1 MTQIRVRSE
10 RKVSKVG
17 HNLSHSRKSQKTKK
31 KALTLAIAAI
41 LLSPATYSVAQA
53 DVPTGPLAQSDFGGV
68 GLMQT
73 PTARMNPYGEM
84 SINYADSDI
93 YRRTAFSIQ
102 LFPWLE
108 TTARY
113 TDIRNRLYSSDPN
126 FSGDQTLKDKGFD
139 AKLLLNYEGKYMPQ
153 FAVGLQDVGG
163 TGIFA
168 GEYIVANKRFSAGSA
183 GGFDISLG
191 MGWGYLGRRDN
202 ISNPFCEI
210 ADRMCQRGTQT
221 TGRGGKFEVDKWF
234 RGPAA
239 VFGGVQYYVPMPEA
253 WGGLSLMAEYDPNDY
268 QQDRAGVPIEV
279 DSPWNF
285 GANYALNENIS
296 FKVGYQ
302 RGNTVTFGFTLNYN
316 FNSAHQLKLE
326 PAKRQAQANHVA
338 PATLNEVDYDRLA
351 NDLLVEA
358 GWRVARRSLDDE
370 RPGRDN
376 VAVIADD
383 IDQSSGIAPGVK
395 RRAIIEAT
403 QTRFRN
409 TTEAVDRAARIL
421 ADALPEH
428 ITEYQIK
435 EFNGNLGIKQH
446 NINAE
451 AYKTAYRGERFHT
464 NEQNAIHTT
473 SVNPNTAITANNNA
487 FKNDF
492 TWSIQPDLDQSFGGA
507 EDFYIY
513 QLSLKASAK
522 YTLTNAWDVSGKLG
536 INIADSYDKF
546 NFLIDGQDTP
556 LPRVRTRIRE
566 YAVNQ
571 NVWLDNLQVNYTK
584 QLANNLFASAYGG
597 YLERMFGGV
606 GGEVLYRPLNS
617 DFAYGLDL
625 NYVKQRDPY
634 QDLGFDDYSV
644 LTGHASLYYNADK
657 LMGGAFGNSTVIARV
672 GRFLAKDEGIQLE
685 YQHEFGSGVIA
696 GAFAAFTNVSDE
708 DYGEGSF
715 TKGFYLSIP
724 FDLFFV
730 RNTKTRGTLGWMP
743 ILRDGGQM
751 LHRSRPL
758 YSQVK

>member
-1 MTQIRVRSE
+1 
-10 RKVSKVG
+10 
-17 HNLSHSRKSQKTKK
+17 
-31 KALTLAIAAI
+31 
-41 LLSPATYSVAQA
+41 
-53 DVPTGPLAQSDFGGV
+53 
-68 GLMQT
+68 MQT

-113 TDIRNRLYSSDPN
+113 TDIRDRLYSNNPD

-183 GGFDISLG
+183 GSFDVSLG

-202 ISNPFCEI
+202 ISNPFCDI
-210 ADRMCQRGTQT
+210 ADRMCQREQGF

-268 QQDRAGVPIEV
+268 KQDRAGVPIEV

-285 GANYALNENIS
+285 GANYALNQNIS

-358 GWRVARRSLDDE
+358 GWRVARRST
-370 RPGRDN
+370 PGRDN

-383 IDQSSGIAPGVK
+383 IDQSSGIAPGLTLSK
-395 RRAIIEAT
+395 ERRATVTLEAT

-409 TTEAVDRAARIL
+409 TAEAVDRAARIL

-435 EFNGNLGIKQH
+435 EFSGNLGIKQH

-464 NEQNAIHTT
+464 QTQNAIHTT
-473 SVNPNTAITANNNA
+473 SVNPKTAITANNNE

-513 QLSLKASAK
+513 QLSLKANAK
-522 YTLTNAWDVSGKLG
+522 YTLTNAWDISGKLG
-536 INIADSYDKF
+536 IDVANSYDKF

-571 NVWLDNLQVNYTK
+571 NVWLENLQATYTK
-584 QLANNLFASAYGG
+584 QLGNNLFASAYGG

-617 DFAYGLDL
+617 NFAYGLDL

-644 LTGHASLYYNADK
+644 LTGHASFYYNADK

-685 YQHEFGSGVIA
+685 YQHEFDSGVIA

-730 RNTKTRGTLGWMP
+730 RNTKTRGTIGWMP

-758 YSQVK
+758 YNNVK

>member
-1 MTQIRVRSE
+1 M
-10 RKVSKVG
+10 SKVG
-17 HNLSHSRKSQKTKK
+17 HRLSHSRKLQKTKK

-53 DVPTGPLAQSDFGGV
+53 DVPRGPLAQSDFGGV

-113 TDIRNRLYSSDPN
+113 TDIRYRLYSSDPN

-139 AKLLLNYEGKYMPQ
+139 AKLLLNYEGKYLPQ

-168 GEYIVANKRFSAGSA
+168 GEYVVANKRFSAGSL
-183 GGFDISLG
+183 GDFDFSLG

-210 ADRMCQRGTQT
+210 ADRMCQRE
-221 TGRGGKFEVDKWF
+221 TGFTGSGGKFEVDKWF

-239 VFGGVQYYVPMPEA
+239 VFGGVQYQVPMPEA
-253 WGGLSLMAEYDPNDY
+253 WGALSLMAEYDPNDY
-268 QQDRAGVPIEV
+268 KQDRAGVPIQV
-279 DSPWNF
+279 DSPWNY

-326 PAKRQAQANHVA
+326 PAKRQASAEHVP
-338 PATLNEVDYDRLA
+338 PASMSDVDFDKLA
-351 NDLLVEA
+351 NDLLRES
-358 GWRVARRSLDDE
+358 GWAVAHADLPVAQRSFDYE
-370 RPGRDN
+370 RPGRDA
-376 VAVIADD
+376 VAL
-383 IDQSSGIAPGVK
+383 
-395 RRAIIEAT
+395 EAT

-409 TTEAVDRAARIL
+409 TAEAVDRAARIL
-421 ADALPEH
+421 ADSLPEH
-428 ITEYQIK
+428 ITKYQIK
-435 EFNGNLGIKQH
+435 EFSGNLGIKQH

-451 AYKTAYRGERFHT
+451 AYKTAYRGERFHAQT
-464 NEQNAIHTT
+464 ENAIHTT
-473 SVNPNTAITANNNA
+473 SVNPETAITANNNE

-513 QLSLKASAK
+513 QLSLKATAK

-546 NFLIDGQDTP
+546 NFLLDGQDTP

-571 NVWLDNLQVNYTK
+571 NLWLDNLQVNYTK

-657 LMGGAFGNSTVIARV
+657 LFNGAFGNSTVIARV

-685 YQHEFGSGVIA
+685 YQHEFDSGVIA

>member
-1 MTQIRVRSE
+1 M
-10 RKVSKVG
+10 
-17 HNLSHSRKSQKTKK
+17 SHATKK
-31 KALTLAIAAI
+31 NTLTLAIAAI
-41 LLSPATYSVAQA
+41 LLSPATYSVATA
-53 DVPTGPLAQSDFGGV
+53 DTGSGAPTGPLAQSDFGGV
-68 GLMQT
+68 GLLQT

-84 SINYADSDI
+84 TINYADSDI
-93 YRRTAFSIQ
+93 YRRTAVSLQ
-102 LFPWLE
+102 LFPWL
-108 TTARY
+108 TATARY
-113 TDIRNRLYSSDPN
+113 TDIRDRLYSNDPD

-139 AKLLLNYEGKYMPQ
+139 AKLLLNYEGKYLPQ
-153 FAVGLQDVGG
+153 VALGLQDVGG

-168 GEYIVANKRFSAGSA
+168 GEYIVANKRFNAGSA
-183 GGFDISLG
+183 GSFDISLG

-202 ISNPFCEI
+202 ISNPFCDI
-210 ADRMCQRGTQT
+210 SDRMCERGTQT
-221 TGRGGKFEVDKWF
+221 SGRGGKFEIDKWF

-239 VFGGVQYYVPMPEA
+239 VFGGVQYYTPVH
-253 WGGLSLMAEYDPNDY
+253 GLSLMAEYDPNDY
-268 QQDRAGVPIEV
+268 QQDRAGTPIAV
-279 DSPWNF
+279 DSPWNY

-296 FKVGYQ
+296 LKVGYE

-326 PAKRQAQANHVA
+326 PEKRQAQANHVA
-338 PATLNEVDYDRLA
+338 PATLNDVDYDKLA
-351 NDLLVEA
+351 NALLAEA
-358 GWRVARRSLDDE
+358 GWRVAEVPQPALSSE
-370 RPGRDN
+370 KTERDN
-376 VAVIADD
+376 ATVT
-383 IDQSSGIAPGVK
+383 
-395 RRAIIEAT
+395 IEAT
-403 QTRFRN
+403 QTRFRD
-409 TTEAVDRAARIL
+409 TAEAVDRAARIL

-451 AYKTAYRGERFHT
+451 AYKTAYRGERFHAQT
-464 NEQNAIHTT
+464 ENAIHTT
-473 SVNPNTAITANNNA
+473 SVNPKTAITANNNT

-492 TWSIQPDLDQSFGGA
+492 TWSVQPDLDQSFGGA

-513 QLSLKASAK
+513 QLSVKADAK
-522 YTLTNAWDVSGKLG
+522 YTLTNAWDISGKLG
-536 INIADSYDKF
+536 INIANSYDKF
-546 NFLIDGQDTP
+546 NFLIDSQDTP
-556 LPRVRTRIRE
+556 LPKVRTRIRE

-571 NVWLDNLQVNYTK
+571 ELWLENLQATYTK
-584 QLANNLFASAYGG
+584 QLGNNLFASAYGG

-617 DFAYGLDL
+617 NFAYGLDL

-634 QDLGFDDYSV
+634 QELGFDNYSV
-644 LTGHASLYYNADK
+644 LTGHASLYYN
-657 LMGGAFGNSTVIARV
+657 MGHSNIIARV

-685 YQHEFGSGVIA
+685 YQHEFDSGVIA

-730 RNTKTRGTLGWMP
+730 RNTKTRGTIGWMP

-751 LHRSRPL
+751 LHRQRPL

>member
-1 MTQIRVRSE
+1 M
-10 RKVSKVG
+10 SKVG
-17 HNLSHSRKSQKTKK
+17 HHLSHISSKQRKLQKTKK

-113 TDIRNRLYSSDPN
+113 TDIRYRLYSSDPN

-139 AKLLLNYEGKYMPQ
+139 AKLLLNYEGKYLPQ

-168 GEYIVANKRFSAGSA
+168 GEYIVANKRFSAGSL
-183 GGFDISLG
+183 GGFDVSLG

-202 ISNPFCEI
+202 ISNPFCDI
-210 ADRMCQRGTQT
+210 ADRMCEREQGF

-326 PAKRQAQANHVA
+326 PAKRQASPEHVP
-338 PATLNEVDYDRLA
+338 PASLNDVDYNKLA
-351 NDLLVEA
+351 NDLLRES
-358 GWRVARRSLDDE
+358 GWSVAHADLPVARRSLDYE
-370 RPGRDN
+370 RPGRDT
-376 VAVIADD
+376 VTL
-383 IDQSSGIAPGVK
+383 
-395 RRAIIEAT
+395 EAT

-409 TTEAVDRAARIL
+409 TAEAVDRAARIL
-421 ADALPEH
+421 ADSLPEH
-428 ITEYQIK
+428 IAEYQIK
-435 EFNGNLGIKQH
+435 EFSGNLGIKQH
-446 NINAE
+446 NINAK
-451 AYKTAYRGERFHT
+451 AYKTAYRGERFYAQT
-464 NEQNAIHTT
+464 ENAIHTT
-473 SVNPNTAITANNNA
+473 SVNPKTAITANNNT

-507 EDFYIY
+507 EAFYIY
-513 QLSLKASAK
+513 QLSLKANAK
-522 YTLTNAWDVSGKLG
+522 YTLTNAWDISGKLG
-536 INIADSYDKF
+536 IDVANSYDKF
-546 NFLIDGQDTP
+546 NFLIDSQDTP
-556 LPRVRTRIRE
+556 LPKVRTRIRE

-584 QLANNLFASAYGG
+584 QLGNNLFASAYGG

-657 LMGGAFGNSTVIARV
+657 LFNGAFGNSTVIARV

-685 YQHEFGSGVIA
+685 YQHEFDSGVIA

-715 TKGFYLSIP
+715 TKGFFLSIP

-730 RNTKTRGTLGWMP
+730 RNTKTRGTIGWMP

>member
-1 MTQIRVRSE
+1 M
-10 RKVSKVG
+10 
-17 HNLSHSRKSQKTKK
+17 SHSVSVRQKAKK

-41 LLSPATYSVAQA
+41 LLSPATYSVASAATSA
-53 DVPTGPLAQSDFGGV
+53 DTSTNTNSGVPQGPLAQSDFGGV

-183 GGFDISLG
+183 GGFDVSLG

-202 ISNPFCEI
+202 ISNPFCDI
-210 ADRMCQRGTQT
+210 ADRMCERGTQT

-285 GANYALNENIS
+285 GANYALNDNIS

-326 PAKRQAQANHVA
+326 PAKRQAQANQVA

-358 GWRVARRSLDDE
+358 GWRVARRST
-370 RPGRDN
+370 PGRDN

-383 IDQSSGIAPGVK
+383 IDQSSGIAPGLTLSK
-395 RRAIIEAT
+395 ERRATVTLEAT
-403 QTRFRN
+403 QTRFRD
-409 TTEAVDRAARIL
+409 TAEAVDRAARIL

-473 SVNPNTAITANNNA
+473 SVNPKTAITANNNE

-513 QLSLKASAK
+513 QLSLKATGK

-546 NFLIDGQDTP
+546 NFLIDSQDTP

-584 QLANNLFASAYGG
+584 QLGNNLFASAYGG

-606 GGEVLYRPLNS
+606 GGEVLYRPLHS

-657 LMGGAFGNSTVIARV
+657 LMNGAFGNSTVIARV

-685 YQHEFGSGVIA
+685 YQHEFDSGVIA

-730 RNTKTRGTLGWMP
+730 RNTKTRGTIGWMP

-758 YSQVK
+758 YNNVK

>member
-1 MTQIRVRSE
+1 
-10 RKVSKVG
+10 VSKVG
-17 HNLSHSRKSQKTKK
+17 HHLSHISSKQRKLQKTKK

-113 TDIRNRLYSSDPN
+113 TDIRYRLYSSDPN

-139 AKLLLNYEGKYMPQ
+139 AKLLLNYEGKYLPQ

-168 GEYIVANKRFSAGSA
+168 GEYIVANKRFSAGSL
-183 GGFDISLG
+183 GGFDVSLG

-202 ISNPFCEI
+202 ISNPFCDI
-210 ADRMCQRGTQT
+210 ADRMCEREQGF

-326 PAKRQAQANHVA
+326 PAKRQASPEHVP
-338 PATLNEVDYDRLA
+338 PASLNDVDYNKLA
-351 NDLLVEA
+351 NDLLRES
-358 GWRVARRSLDDE
+358 GWSVAHADLPVARRSLDYE
-370 RPGRDN
+370 RPGRDT
-376 VAVIADD
+376 VTL
-383 IDQSSGIAPGVK
+383 
-395 RRAIIEAT
+395 EAT

-409 TTEAVDRAARIL
+409 TAEAVDRAARIL
-421 ADALPEH
+421 ADSLPEH
-428 ITEYQIK
+428 IAEYQIK
-435 EFNGNLGIKQH
+435 EFSGNLGIKQH
-446 NINAE
+446 NINAK
-451 AYKTAYRGERFHT
+451 AYKTAYRGERFYAQT
-464 NEQNAIHTT
+464 ENAIHTT
-473 SVNPNTAITANNNA
+473 SVNPKTAITANNNT

-507 EDFYIY
+507 EAFYIY
-513 QLSLKASAK
+513 QLSLKANAK
-522 YTLTNAWDVSGKLG
+522 YTLTNAWDISGKLG
-536 INIADSYDKF
+536 IDVANSYDKF
-546 NFLIDGQDTP
+546 NFLIDSQDTP
-556 LPRVRTRIRE
+556 LPKVRTRIRE

-584 QLANNLFASAYGG
+584 QLGNNLFASAYGG

-657 LMGGAFGNSTVIARV
+657 LFNGAFGNSTVIARV

-685 YQHEFGSGVIA
+685 YQHEFDSGVIA

-715 TKGFYLSIP
+715 TKGFFLSIP

-730 RNTKTRGTLGWMP
+730 RNTKTRGTIGWMP